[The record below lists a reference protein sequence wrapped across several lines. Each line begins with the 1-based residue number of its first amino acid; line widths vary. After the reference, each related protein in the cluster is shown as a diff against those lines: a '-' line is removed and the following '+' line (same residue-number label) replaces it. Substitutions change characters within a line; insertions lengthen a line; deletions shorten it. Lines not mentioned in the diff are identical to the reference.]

1 MATFDELDATTRTEL
16 EAAAFRR
23 LLKHLDDNKDVQ
35 NIDLMILA
43 DFCRNCLS
51 KWTPPAST
59 STACPTASGKPITR
73 VRQRRNSW
81 LLLKRAKPRKRPTPP
96 PTSTRSSAMDA
107 MEALNIAVLTVS
119 DTRTEE
125 TDRSGQSLV
134 QRLTEAGHRLA
145 DKRIVPD
152 DVYQIRAVVAQWIA
166 DPGVQVVLTT
176 GGTGF
181 TGRDST
187 PEAVSVLLDKR
198 IEGFG
203 ERFRQLS
210 GDEIGSSTIQSRALG
225 GFANA
230 TVVFC
235 LPGSTG
241 ACRTGWD
248 GILAEQLDSRHK
260 PCNFANLVI
269 PGRGQHG

>member
-1 MATFDELDATTRTEL
+1 MSEPMLP
-16 EAAAFRR
+16 
-23 LLKHLDDNKDVQ
+23 
-35 NIDLMILA
+35 LA
-43 DFCRNCLS
+43 
-51 KWTPPAST
+51 
-59 STACPTASGKPITR
+59 
-73 VRQRRNSW
+73 
-81 LLLKRAKPRKRPTPP
+81 
-96 PTSTRSSAMDA
+96 
-107 MEALNIAVLTVS
+107 IAVLTIS
-119 DTRTEE
+119 DTRTEA

-134 QRLTEAGHRLA
+134 ERLTAAGHRLA
-145 DKRIVPD
+145 DRKIVPD
-152 DVYQIRAVVAQWIA
+152 DIYRIRAVVSGWIA
-166 DPGVQVVLTT
+166 DPDIQVVLTT

-187 PEAVSVLLDKR
+187 PEAVKVLLDKE

-203 ERFRQLS
+203 ELFRHLS
-210 GDEIGSSTIQSRALG
+210 WEEIGSSTVQSRCLG
-225 GFANA
+225 GLANA

-269 PGRGQHG
+269 PERGQHG

>member
-1 MATFDELDATTRTEL
+1 MNEPMLPLT
-16 EAAAFRR
+16 
-23 LLKHLDDNKDVQ
+23 
-35 NIDLMILA
+35 
-43 DFCRNCLS
+43 
-51 KWTPPAST
+51 
-59 STACPTASGKPITR
+59 
-73 VRQRRNSW
+73 
-81 LLLKRAKPRKRPTPP
+81 
-96 PTSTRSSAMDA
+96 
-107 MEALNIAVLTVS
+107 IAVLTIS
-119 DTRTEE
+119 DTRTEA

-134 QRLTEAGHRLA
+134 ERLTAAGHRLA
-145 DKRIVPD
+145 DRQIVPD
-152 DVYQIRAVVAQWIA
+152 DIYRIRAVVSGWIA
-166 DPGVQVVLTT
+166 DPDIQVVLTT

-187 PEAVSVLLDKR
+187 PEAVKVLLDKE

-203 ERFRQLS
+203 ELFRQLS
-210 GDEIGSSTIQSRALG
+210 WEEIGSSTVQSRCLG
-225 GFANA
+225 GLANA

-269 PGRGQHG
+269 PERGQHV

>member
-1 MATFDELDATTRTEL
+1 MSEPMLP
-16 EAAAFRR
+16 
-23 LLKHLDDNKDVQ
+23 
-35 NIDLMILA
+35 LA
-43 DFCRNCLS
+43 
-51 KWTPPAST
+51 
-59 STACPTASGKPITR
+59 
-73 VRQRRNSW
+73 
-81 LLLKRAKPRKRPTPP
+81 
-96 PTSTRSSAMDA
+96 
-107 MEALNIAVLTVS
+107 IAVLTIS
-119 DTRTEE
+119 DTRTEA

-134 QRLTEAGHRLA
+134 DRLTDAGHRLA
-145 DKRIVPD
+145 DRQIVPD
-152 DVYQIRAVVAQWIA
+152 DIYRIRAVVSAWIA
-166 DPGVQVVLTT
+166 DPDVQVVLTT

-187 PEAVSVLLDKR
+187 PEAVRVLLDKE

-203 ERFRQLS
+203 ELFRQLS
-210 GDEIGSSTIQSRALG
+210 WDEIGSSTVQSRCLG
-225 GFANA
+225 GLANA

-269 PGRGQHG
+269 PERGQHV

>member
-1 MATFDELDATTRTEL
+1 MSE
-16 EAAAFRR
+16 
-23 LLKHLDDNKDVQ
+23 
-35 NIDLMILA
+35 
-43 DFCRNCLS
+43 
-51 KWTPPAST
+51 
-59 STACPTASGKPITR
+59 PII
-73 VRQRRNSW
+73 
-81 LLLKRAKPRKRPTPP
+81 P
-96 PTSTRSSAMDA
+96 
-107 MEALNIAVLTVS
+107 LNIAVLTVS

-125 TDRSGQSLV
+125 TDSSGRALV
-134 QRLTEAGHRLA
+134 ERATEAGHS
-145 DKRIVPD
+145 IVARQLIAD
-152 DVYQIRAVVAQWIA
+152 DVYRVRAVVAGWIA
-166 DPGVQVVLTT
+166 DPDVQVVLTT

-187 PEAVSVLLDKR
+187 PEAVSVLLDKE
-198 IEGFG
+198 IQGFG

-210 GDEIGSSTIQSRALG
+210 GDEIGSSTVQSRCLG
-225 GFANA
+225 GLANNS
-230 TVVFC
+230 VIFC